1 MRDAERSFRLPAGP
15 LRDAVEKMADQ
26 QVDDIVRSLTKG
38 DESQQGARVQFYD
51 VPWNEH
57 PSITEDTPRLAPNP
71 CLRKS
76 LEEVEECL
84 RKDVG
89 NECRCPEC
97 VEREVANA
105 ESLGAA
111 QQERGL

>member
-38 DESQQGARVQFYD
+38 DESQQGARVQF
-51 VPWNEH
+51 
-57 PSITEDTPRLAPNP
+57 
-71 CLRKS
+71 CGG
-76 LEEVEECL
+76 ECS
-84 RKDVG
+84 RAGVG